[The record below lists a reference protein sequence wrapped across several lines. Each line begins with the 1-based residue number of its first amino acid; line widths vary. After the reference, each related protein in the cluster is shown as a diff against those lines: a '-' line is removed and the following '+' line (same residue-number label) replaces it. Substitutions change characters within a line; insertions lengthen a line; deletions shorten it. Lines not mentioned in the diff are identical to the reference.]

1 MKKYGGAPT
10 GYPVGPL
17 PPWLRPP
24 VPTKIGYGRVPPSPK
39 RQLSLLNTVRRG
51 RHFETLA
58 EDLLIKRGWRVL
70 DRNFRFLRK
79 EIDLVVEKDGLVAF
93 VEVKGRGGPAF
104 GHPLEAITRRKRH
117 AISVAARAW
126 IARSEFRARSYR
138 FDAVSVRL
146 MPDGSFELEHVEG
159 AWTE

>member
-1 MKKYGGAPT
+1 M
-10 GYPVGPL
+10 
-17 PPWLRPP
+17 
-24 VPTKIGYGRVPPSPK
+24 
-39 RQLSLLNTVRRG
+39 
-51 RHFETLA
+51 
-58 EDLLIKRGWRVL
+58 IKRGWRVL
-70 DRNFRFLRK
+70 DRNVRFLRK

-93 VEVKGRGGPAF
+93 VEVKGRSGPSF
-104 GHPLEAITRRKRH
+104 GHPLEAITWRKRH

-138 FDAVSVRL
+138 FDAVSVRV